1 MPIGTGRYQISNV
14 STNSITLTYNQN
26 WKNPKNEDIKIENIR
41 INIYSSMGEAYNS
54 FKIGNID
61 FLNTSNPNFQ
71 EYIGTIGFNKTEY
84 LGREFDF
91 LALNCQYTILQDSAV
106 RQAIGYAIDKDHIVT
121 SVFNNQKAVSEY
133 PLDYGNYLY
142 QANEASSGYNPDQAR
157 NILEEN
163 GWTYRN
169 NRWRKNIDGR
179 TRYLDLKISVK
190 ENDSARVQVAE
201 LIEDQLENIGISV
214 TVDKISDNEYSNYIQ
229 EKDYQILLTGVYTSY
244 TPDLMYYFSQG
255 NISNYSSDTMNELMQ
270 NASILSDENQ
280 LIEAYQKI
288 YSQYKTD
295 MPFIGLYRNKN
306 ISISSQSVV
315 GTITPTNYTTYTGLE
330 TWYRNS

>member
-1 MPIGTGRYQISNV
+1 MAGLIE
-14 STNSITLTYNQN
+14 IT
-26 WKNPKNEDIKIENIR
+26 D
-41 INIYSSMGEAYNS
+41 GE
-54 FKIGNID
+54 
-61 FLNTSNPNFQ
+61 
-71 EYIGTIGFNKTEY
+71 
-84 LGREFDF
+84 
-91 LALNCQYTILQDSAV
+91 
-106 RQAIGYAIDKDHIVT
+106 
-121 SVFNNQKAVSEY
+121 
-133 PLDYGNYLY
+133 
-142 QANEASSGYNPDQAR
+142 
-157 NILEEN
+157 
-163 GWTYRN
+163 
-169 NRWRKNIDGR
+169 KNIDGR